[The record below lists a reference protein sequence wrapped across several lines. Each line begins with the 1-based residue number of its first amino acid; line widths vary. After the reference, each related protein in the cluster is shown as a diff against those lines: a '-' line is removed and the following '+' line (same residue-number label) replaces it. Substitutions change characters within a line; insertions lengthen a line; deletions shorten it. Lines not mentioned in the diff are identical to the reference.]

1 MSYTSY
7 SIHFSTWYFDFAW
20 YNTSFTFK
28 PKRWPSSQT
37 KYTHTFPHRFV
48 LVEPT
53 ILNTHSDQS
62 RKKIMWPRSH
72 PYSTISITTILLNSF
87 ESISNKHTLLNFT
100 LTRTSPSDSQYS
112 QCTSASPP
120 PSTYLL
126 SQTQPHTIPFS
137 SFQLFH
143 FAFSYTLTIPFLSYG
158 KVEHA
163 RSTDIAISN
172 RSLLE
177 QRVTSQLVLV
187 AHRLRWMPTTN
198 ELCNLVEFLL
208 SHHILYT
215 LSTSRSDISHSQ
227 QTILYFFF
235 NFFFSFISFIR
246 NFNASK
252 CAFNSSK
259 FVLFRVK

>member
-1 MSYTSY
+1 MIQHFLHFQSETLTFLTHQTHSYLP
-7 SIHFSTWYFDFAW
+7 
-20 YNTSFTFK
+20 TSFRSRRTNH
-28 PKRWPSSQT
+28 SQYSFSPIKEEDYGT
-37 KYTHTFPHRFV
+37 TESPH
-48 LVEPT
+48 
-53 ILNTHSDQS
+53 
-62 RKKIMWPRSH
+62 
-72 PYSTISITTILLNSF
+72 STLSITTIPLNLVIA
-87 ESISNKHTLLNFT
+87 ISNKHTLLNST
-100 LTRTSPSDSQYS
+100 LTRTSPSDSQYN

-158 KVEHA
+158 IVEHA
-163 RSTDIAISN
+163 RSTDITISN
-172 RSLLE
+172 RCLLE

-198 ELCNLVEFLL
+198 ELRNLVELLL
-208 SHHILYT
+208 SHHILLT
-215 LSTSRSDISHSQ
+215 LATSRSDISHSQ

-259 FVLFRVK
+259 FVVFRFK

>member
-1 MSYTSY
+1 MT
-7 SIHFSTWYFDFAW
+7 
-20 YNTSFTFK
+20 
-28 PKRWPSSQT
+28 
-37 KYTHTFPHRFV
+37 
-48 LVEPT
+48 
-53 ILNTHSDQS
+53 
-62 RKKIMWPRSH
+62 PRSH
-72 PYSTISITTILLNSF
+72 PHSTLSITTNPFNLVIA
-87 ESISNKHTLLNFT
+87 ISNKHTLLNST

-112 QCTSASPP
+112 RCTSASPP

-163 RSTDIAISN
+163 GSTDIAISN

-198 ELCNLVEFLL
+198 ELRNLVELL
-208 SHHILYT
+208 LLHHT
-215 LSTSRSDISHSQ
+215 LHTLPTSRSDISHSQ

>member
-1 MSYTSY
+1 MTMRATQTSLNPQRKNLCRRLLHAARHRLQTQIRYT
-7 SIHFSTWYFDFAW
+7 
-20 YNTSFTFK
+20 
-28 PKRWPSSQT
+28 P
-37 KYTHTFPHRFV
+37 
-48 LVEPT
+48 
-53 ILNTHSDQS
+53 
-62 RKKIMWPRSH
+62 
-72 PYSTISITTILLNSF
+72 IT
-87 ESISNKHTLLNFT
+87 
-100 LTRTSPSDSQYS
+100 Q
-112 QCTSASPP
+112 A
-120 PSTYLL
+120 
-126 SQTQPHTIPFS
+126 QPHTIPFS

-163 RSTDIAISN
+163 RSTDIAISD

-177 QRVTSQLVLV
+177 QRVTRQLVLV